1 MGSAN
6 FRTHK
11 TARKFIAFELT
22 PHWLRLW
29 QAHHQEGA
37 VHTSENTCVLEAIFD
52 TNACS
57 PGKIRG
63 AAYVQLSDDSRNS
76 AIHTAYRNSSHPSSP
91 RQTKIKLATKVT
103 NKVYQLEI
111 VRRFRKRKNKGALAG
126 KRDVMR
132 AGYSGSIKCDWSF
145 RRFTYGNLVTTSPSS
160 KW

>member
-1 MGSAN
+1 MFCIRNDSVRGSAN

-29 QAHHQEGA
+29 QAHRQEGA
-37 VHTSENTCVLEAIFD
+37 VHTREITCVLEAIFD

-132 AGYSGSIKCDWSF
+132 AGYNGSIKCD
-145 RRFTYGNLVTTSPSS
+145 
-160 KW
+160 